1 MPMLKDTLYWPS
13 WLRNEVKRI
22 TKKFQELE
30 VKENL
35 VKIEIRDVIIV
46 AIQFGLPTVEN
57 MSLEKFKERLSEI
70 KIRG

>member
-1 MPMLKDTLYWPS
+1 MPMVKDTLYWPS

-22 TKKFQELE
+22 TKRFQELE

-35 VKIEIRDVIIV
+35 VKIELRDVIIV
-46 AIQFGLPTVEN
+46 AINFGLPVVES
-57 MSLEKFKERLSEI
+57 MSLEKFKERLNEI

>member
-1 MPMLKDTLYWPS
+1 MPMVKDTLYWPS

-30 VKENL
+30 LKENL
-35 VKIEIRDVIIV
+35 VKVELRDVIIV
-46 AIQFGLPTVEN
+46 AIQFGLPMVESI
-57 MSLEKFKERLSEI
+57 SLEKFKERLNEI

>member
-1 MPMLKDTLYWPS
+1 MVKDTLYWPS

-30 VKENL
+30 LKENL
-35 VKIEIRDVIIV
+35 VKVELRDVIIV
-46 AIQFGLPTVEN
+46 AIQFGLPMVESI
-57 MSLEKFKERLSEI
+57 SLEKFKERLNEI

>member
-1 MPMLKDTLYWPS
+1 MPMVKDTLYWPS

-22 TKKFQELE
+22 TKRLQELE

-35 VKIEIRDVIIV
+35 VKIELRDVIIV
-46 AIQFGLPTVEN
+46 SINFGLPMVEN
-57 MSLEKFKERLSEI
+57 MSLEKFKERLNEI

>member
-1 MPMLKDTLYWPS
+1 MVKDTLYWPS

-30 VKENL
+30 LKENL
-35 VKIEIRDVIIV
+35 VKVELRDVIIV
-46 AIQFGLPTVEN
+46 AIQFGLPLVEN
-57 MSLEKFKERLSEI
+57 MPLEKFKERLNEI